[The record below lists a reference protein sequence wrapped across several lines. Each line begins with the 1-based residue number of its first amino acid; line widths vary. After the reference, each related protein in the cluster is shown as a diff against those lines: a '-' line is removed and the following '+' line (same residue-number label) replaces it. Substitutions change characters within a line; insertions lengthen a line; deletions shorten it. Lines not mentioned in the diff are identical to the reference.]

1 MRPERLNRS
10 CPLCGGDALFF
21 REGTLTPE
29 QLSSDKF
36 KITDSDYGLFPDLY
50 RCQSCS
56 LVFSHPMPSRER
68 LISLYS
74 QVVDPEYEQ
83 EREGRGQNFL
93 RILKFIERLRPSKG
107 WLLDVGCAT
116 GIFLEL
122 ARDRG
127 WEVKGVEPSSWAVS
141 VARSKK
147 LDVVQ
152 GDFEQVELTSSFDV
166 ITMIDLIEHVAN
178 PLALVEK
185 ARKVLKPG
193 GLLVI
198 VTPDIDSFAARVM
211 GRWWWHLRPAHLCFF
226 SRRSLT
232 YLAGRTGFKIL
243 RLRRYVWNFSL
254 HYLITRFQLGR
265 RYFNFEIFRKIKL
278 KLPLMDSLEVYLEA
292 LP

>member
-1 MRPERLNRS
+1 MPSKERL
-10 CPLCGGDALFF
+10 L
-21 REGTLTPE
+21 
-29 QLSSDKF
+29 
-36 KITDSDYGLFPDLY
+36 
-50 RCQSCS
+50 
-56 LVFSHPMPSRER
+56 
-68 LISLYS
+68 SLYS

-93 RILKFIERLRPSKG
+93 RILKFIEKLRPLKG
-107 WLLDVGCAT
+107 RLLDVGCAT

-152 GDFEQVELTSSFDV
+152 GDFEQVEFTSLFDV

-178 PLALVEK
+178 PMSLVEK
-185 ARKVLKPG
+185 AKKVLKPG
-193 GLLVI
+193 GLLVV
-198 VTPDIDSFAARVM
+198 VTPDIDSFAARIM
-211 GRWWWHLRPAHLCFF
+211 GRWWWHLRPPHLCFF
-226 SRRSLT
+226 SRRSLN
-232 YLAGRTGFKIL
+232 YLASKVGFRIL
-243 RLRRYVWNFSL
+243 KMRHYVWNFSL
-254 HYLITRFQLGR
+254 HYLITRFQIGR
-265 RYFNFEIFRKIKL
+265 RYLNFEIFRKIKL